1 MTSLLW
7 ASLHG
12 HVAIVQKL
20 LDSGADV
27 YATNE
32 VSNKI
37 KYTAA
42 LCHSEFGISSR

>member
-32 VSNKI
+32 VTSHENIYISNYI
-37 KYTAA
+37 
-42 LCHSEFGISSR
+42 L